1 MVASHYNE
9 IVVDRLYDGKRQLDR
24 SLQDLVRATEK
35 VLALRK
41 ARRRQT
47 VLRVDA
53 GGGRDVD
60 IKWMLKRGYP
70 VLVKVK
76 NHWRAAKL
84 AGTVTTW

>member
-1 MVASHYNE
+1 MVASHYGE

-24 SLQDLVRATEK
+24 SLQELVRSAEK
-35 VLALRK
+35 VLALTK

-53 GGGRDVD
+53 GGGRDADV
-60 IKWMLKRGYP
+60 KWMLKRGYQ

-84 AGTVTTW
+84 ARMVTT